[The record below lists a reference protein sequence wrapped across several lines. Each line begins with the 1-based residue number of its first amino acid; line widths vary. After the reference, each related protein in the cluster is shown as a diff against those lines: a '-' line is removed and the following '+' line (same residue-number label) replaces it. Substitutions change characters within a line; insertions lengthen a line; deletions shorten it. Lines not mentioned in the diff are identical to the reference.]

1 MRTTWAKGGAKEV
14 LEDFLR
20 FISGRPLFR
29 HVAAAK
35 VSVDFHVTIVVYLTE
50 DVDLW
55 GAAAAELSHLLKE
68 FGVVDAV
75 KGGWWYQGTE
85 ILQIY

>member
-1 MRTTWAKGGAKEV
+1 M
-14 LEDFLR
+14 
-20 FISGRPLFR
+20 
-29 HVAAAK
+29 AA
-35 VSVDFHVTIVVYLTE
+35 